1 MKKWEIQL
9 NFTETEDESISEVC
23 KCEFCGNKIRFYL
36 HKRWIGGE
44 NANYLV
50 QDADGG
56 SHYYCKRP
64 TSWSELGVNGIPD
77 GWEYKKSDDDD
88 DQACFTQKKYTR
100 FDK

>member
-23 KCEFCGNKIRFYL
+23 KCEFCGNNIRFYL

-44 NANYLV
+44 NANYLI
-50 QDADGG
+50 QNADGS

-64 TSWSELGVNGIPD
+64 TSWSELGINGIPE
-77 GWEYKKSDDDD
+77 GWEYRKSDDDD